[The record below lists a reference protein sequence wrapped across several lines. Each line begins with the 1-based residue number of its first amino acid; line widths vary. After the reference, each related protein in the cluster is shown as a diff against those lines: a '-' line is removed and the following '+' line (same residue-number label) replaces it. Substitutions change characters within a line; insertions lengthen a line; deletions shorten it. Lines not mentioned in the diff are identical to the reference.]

1 MKMEKI
7 KAALAALIN
16 EDNFET
22 VTSDKG
28 TLKWDGDEAIKVGD
42 VVSIV
47 AEDGTESSAED
58 GEYLTAELKIEIE
71 GGAVKSIEEIEKE
84 ENKEATDEET
94 VEEDNFAKDFAK
106 DFAKKRVEAFELSY
120 NERERK
126 IYDAIREKLGKDEYF
141 YLVEAGDNYAIV
153 VIYDDDYNE
162 KTYRYEL
169 EWDGNEVKVIGEAE
183 EVKSAYIPVDE
194 EAPMKEKTE
203 EEGFAEVEEV
213 KEDVKEDVKVEDV
226 KAIEEKQDDAEERL
240 KAIEDR
246 LDKIEEALKNIE
258 PAKAEEQ
265 FAAINNFNA
274 ESKKDE
280 RLKKM
285 FNI

>member
-47 AEDGTESSAED
+47 AEDGTETSAED
-58 GEYLTAELKIEIE
+58 GEYVTADLKIEIE
-71 GGAVKSIEEIEKE
+71 GGAVKSIETLEKDE
-84 ENKEATDEET
+84 KKEDETNKEN
-94 VEEDNFAKDFAK
+94 VEADN
-106 DFAKKRVEAFELSY
+106 FAKKRVEAFELSY

-126 IYDAIREKLGKDEYF
+126 IYDAISEKLGKDTYF
-141 YLVEAGDNYAIV
+141 YIPEAGDNYAIV

-169 EWDGNEVKVIGEAE
+169 EWDGEEVKVVGDAQ

-194 EAPMKEKTE
+194 EAPMKEETKG
-203 EEGFAEVEEV
+203 EGFAEEE
-213 KEDVKEDVKVEDV
+213 KP
-226 KAIEEKQDDAEERL
+226 AEEKQDDAEERL

-265 FAAINNFNA
+265 YAAINNFEAKNQ
-274 ESKKDE
+274 KDE

>member
-16 EDNFET
+16 EDNYET

-42 VVSIV
+42 VVTIV
-47 AEDGTESSAED
+47 AEDGSESSAED
-58 GEYLTAELKIEIE
+58 GEYVTAELKIEIE

-84 ENKEATDEET
+84 EKKESADEET
-94 VEEDNFAKDFAK
+94 VEEDN
-106 DFAKKRVEAFELSY
+106 FAKKRVEAFELSY
-120 NERERK
+120 NEKERK
-126 IYDAIREKLGKDEYF
+126 IYDAIKEKLDKDTYF
-141 YLVEAGDNYAIV
+141 YIPEAGDNYAIV
-153 VIYDDDYNE
+153 VIYNDDYTE
-162 KTYRYEL
+162 KIYRYEL
-169 EWDGNEVKVIGEAE
+169 EWDGDDVKVVGDAQ

-194 EAPMKEKTE
+194 EAPLKEETK
-203 EEGFAEVEEV
+203 EEGFAEEEKPVEEKPVEDKVEEV
-213 KEDVKEDVKVEDV
+213 
-226 KAIEEKQDDAEERL
+226 EEKQDDAEERL
-240 KAIEDR
+240 KAIEER

-265 FAAINNFNA
+265 YAAINSFSA
-274 ESKKDE
+274 DSKKDE

-285 FNI
+285 FNL

>member
-1 MKMEKI
+1 MEKI

-58 GEYLTAELKIEIE
+58 GEYVTADLKIEIE

-84 ENKEATDEET
+84 ENKESTDKET
-94 VEEDNFAKDFAK
+94 VEADN
-106 DFAKKRVEAFELSY
+106 FAKKRVEAFELSY

-126 IYDAIREKLGKDEYF
+126 IYDAISEKLGKDKYF

-153 VIYDDDYNE
+153 VVYDDDYNE

-169 EWDGNEVKVIGEAE
+169 EWDGEEVKVVGDAQ

-194 EAPMKEKTE
+194 EAPLKEETK
-203 EEGFAEVEEV
+203 EEGFAEEE
-213 KEDVKEDVKVEDV
+213 KP
-226 KAIEEKQDDAEERL
+226 AEEKQDDAEERL

-265 FAAINNFNA
+265 YAAINNFEAKNQ
-274 ESKKDE
+274 KDE

>member
-16 EDNFET
+16 EDNYET

-28 TLKWDGDEAIKVGD
+28 TLKWDGDESIKVGD
-42 VVSIV
+42 VVTIV
-47 AEDGTESSAED
+47 AEDGSETSAED
-58 GEYLTAELKIEIE
+58 GEYLTAELKIEIKN
-71 GGAVKSIEEIEKE
+71 GAVESIEAIEMDEKKE
-84 ENKEATDEET
+84 TTDEEI
-94 VEEDNFAKDFAK
+94 VNEDN
-106 DFAKKRVEAFELSY
+106 FAKKRVEAFELSY

-126 IYDAIREKLGKDEYF
+126 IYDAIKEKLGKDTYF
-141 YLVEAGDNYAIV
+141 YIPESGDNYAIV
-153 VIYDDDYNE
+153 SIYDEDGTE

-169 EWDGNEVKVIGEAE
+169 EWDGDNVKVVGDAQ

-194 EAPMKEKTE
+194 EAPMKEETK
-203 EEGFAEVEEV
+203 EEGFAEEEEKPVEEKPVEEKVDEV
-213 KEDVKEDVKVEDV
+213 KNDVVAV
-226 KAIEEKQDDAEERL
+226 EEKQNDAEERL

-246 LDKIEEALKNIE
+246 LTKIEEALKNIE

-265 FAAINNFNA
+265 YAAINSFSA
-274 ESKKDE
+274 DSKKDE

-285 FNI
+285 FNL

>member
-58 GEYLTAELKIEIE
+58 GEYVTADLKIEIE
-71 GGAVKSIEEIEKE
+71 GGAVKSIETLEKDE
-84 ENKEATDEET
+84 KKEDETNKEN
-94 VEEDNFAKDFAK
+94 VEADN
-106 DFAKKRVEAFELSY
+106 FAKKRVEAFELSY

-126 IYDAIREKLGKDEYF
+126 IYDAIKEKFGKDEYF
-141 YLVEAGDNYAIV
+141 YIVEAGDNYAIV
-153 VIYDDDYNE
+153 VVYDDVDYNE

-169 EWDGNEVKVIGEAE
+169 EWDGEEVKVVGDAQ

-194 EAPMKEKTE
+194 EAPMKEETK
-203 EEGFAEVEEV
+203 EEGFAEEE
-213 KEDVKEDVKVEDV
+213 KP
-226 KAIEEKQDDAEERL
+226 AEEKQDDSEERL

-265 FAAINNFNA
+265 YAAINNFEAKNQ
-274 ESKKDE
+274 KDE

>member
-42 VVSIV
+42 IITIV
-47 AEDGTESSAED
+47 AEDGSETSAED
-58 GEYLTAELKIEIE
+58 GEYTTAELKIEIE
-71 GGAVKSIEEIEKE
+71 NGAVKSIEEIEK
-84 ENKEATDEET
+84 KEDESTDEET
-94 VEEDNFAKDFAK
+94 VETDNFAK
-106 DFAKKRVEAFELSY
+106 KKVEAFELSY

-126 IYDAIREKLGKDEYF
+126 IYDAIREKLGEDKYF
-141 YLVEAGDNYAIV
+141 YVAEAGDNYAVIV
-153 VIYDDDYNE
+153 LYDDDYNE

-169 EWDGNEVKVIGEAE
+169 EWDGDEVKVVGDAQ

-194 EAPMKEKTE
+194 EAPLKEETK
-203 EEGFAEVEEV
+203 EEGFAEEEKPVEEKV
-213 KEDVKEDVKVEDV
+213 EDVKEDVKEV
-226 KAIEEKQDDAEERL
+226 EEKQDDAEERL
-240 KAIEDR
+240 KAIEER

-265 FAAINNFNA
+265 FNSINNFRA
-274 ESKKDE
+274 DSKKDE

-285 FNI
+285 FNL

>member
-47 AEDGTESSAED
+47 AEDGTETSAED
-58 GEYLTAELKIEIE
+58 GEYVTADLKIEIKN
-71 GGAVKSIEEIEKE
+71 GAVESIEALEKDE
-84 ENKEATDEET
+84 KNESTNKEN
-94 VEEDNFAKDFAK
+94 VEEDN
-106 DFAKKRVEAFELSY
+106 FAKKRVEAFELSY
-120 NERERK
+120 NERQRK
-126 IYDAIREKLGKDEYF
+126 IYDAIKEKLGKDVYF
-141 YLVEAGDNYAIV
+141 YMPEAGDNYAII

-169 EWDGNEVKVIGEAE
+169 EWDGEEVKVVGDAQ

-194 EAPMKEKTE
+194 EAPMKEKTK
-203 EEGFAEVEEV
+203 EEGFAEEE
-213 KEDVKEDVKVEDV
+213 KPAEEKP
-226 KAIEEKQDDAEERL
+226 AEEKQDDAEERL

-265 FAAINNFNA
+265 YAAINNFEAKNQ
-274 ESKKDE
+274 KDE

>member
-47 AEDGTESSAED
+47 AEDGTESSAAD
-58 GEYLTAELKIEIE
+58 GEYLTAELKIEIK
-71 GGAVKSIEEIEKE
+71 GGAVESIEAIEMDEKKE
-84 ENKEATDEET
+84 PTEEET
-94 VEEDNFAKDFAK
+94 VQEDN
-106 DFAKKRVEAFELSY
+106 FAKKRVEAFELSY

-126 IYDAIREKLGKDEYF
+126 IYDAIKEKLGKDTYF
-141 YLVEAGDNYAIV
+141 YIPEAGDNYAIV
-153 VIYDDDYNE
+153 SIYEDDGTE
-162 KTYRYEL
+162 KLYRYEL
-169 EWDGNEVKVIGEAE
+169 EWDGDNVKVVGDAQ

-194 EAPMKEKTE
+194 EAPMKEETK
-203 EEGFAEVEEV
+203 EEGFAEEEKPVEEKPV
-213 KEDVKEDVKVEDV
+213 EEKVDIT
-226 KAIEEKQDDAEERL
+226 AIEEKQNDTEERL
-240 KAIEDR
+240 KSIEDR
-246 LDKIEEALKNIE
+246 LTKIEEALKNIE

-265 FAAINNFNA
+265 YAAINSFSA
-274 ESKKDE
+274 DSKKDE

-285 FNI
+285 FNL

>member
-42 VVSIV
+42 VVTIV
-47 AEDGTESSAED
+47 AEDGSETSAAD
-58 GEYLTAELKIEIE
+58 GEYLTAELKIEIKN
-71 GGAVKSIEEIEKE
+71 GAVESIEALEMDEK
-84 ENKEATDEET
+84 KEPTEEET
-94 VEEDNFAKDFAK
+94 VKEDN
-106 DFAKKRVEAFELSY
+106 FAKKRVEAFELSY

-126 IYDAIREKLGKDEYF
+126 IYDAIKEKLGKDTYF
-141 YLVEAGDNYAIV
+141 YIPEAGDNYAIV
-153 VIYDDDYNE
+153 SIYEDDGTE
-162 KTYRYEL
+162 KLYRYEL
-169 EWDGNEVKVIGEAE
+169 EWDGDNVKVIGDAQ

-194 EAPMKEKTE
+194 EAPMKEETK
-203 EEGFAEVEEV
+203 EEGFAEEEKPVEEKPV
-213 KEDVKEDVKVEDV
+213 EEKVDIT
-226 KAIEEKQDDAEERL
+226 AIEEKQNDAEERL

-246 LDKIEEALKNIE
+246 LAKIEEALKNIE

-265 FAAINNFNA
+265 YAAINSFSA
-274 ESKKDE
+274 DSKKDE

-285 FNI
+285 FNL

>member
-1 MKMEKI
+1 MEKI

-42 VVSIV
+42 IITIV
-47 AEDGTESSAED
+47 AEDGSESSAED
-58 GEYLTAELKIEIE
+58 GEYTTAELKIEIE
-71 GGAVKSIEEIEKE
+71 NGAVKSIEEIEK
-84 ENKEATDEET
+84 KEDESTDEET
-94 VEEDNFAKDFAK
+94 VETDNFAK
-106 DFAKKRVEAFELSY
+106 KKVEAFELSY

-126 IYDAIREKLGKDEYF
+126 IYDAIREKLGEDKYF
-141 YLVEAGDNYAIV
+141 YVAEAGDNYAVIV
-153 VIYDDDYNE
+153 LYDDDYNE

-169 EWDGNEVKVIGEAE
+169 EWDGDEVKVVGDAQ

-194 EAPMKEKTE
+194 EAPLKEETK
-203 EEGFAEVEEV
+203 EEGFAEEEKPVEEKV
-213 KEDVKEDVKVEDV
+213 EDVKEDVKEV
-226 KAIEEKQDDAEERL
+226 EEKQDDAEERL
-240 KAIEDR
+240 KAIEER

-265 FAAINNFNA
+265 FNSINNFRADN
-274 ESKKDE
+274 KKDE

-285 FNI
+285 FNL

>member
-1 MKMEKI
+1 MEKI

-58 GEYLTAELKIEIE
+58 GEYVTAELKIEIE

-84 ENKEATDEET
+84 DKKEDETDKET
-94 VEEDNFAKDFAK
+94 VEADN
-106 DFAKKRVEAFELSY
+106 FAKKRVEAFELSY

-126 IYDAIREKLGKDEYF
+126 IYDAIKEKFGKDEYF
-141 YLVEAGDNYAIV
+141 YIVEAGDNYAIV
-153 VIYDDDYNE
+153 VVYDDDYNE

-169 EWDGNEVKVIGEAE
+169 EWDGEEVKVIGDAQ

-194 EAPMKEKTE
+194 EAPMKEETK
-203 EEGFAEVEEV
+203 EEGFAEEEKPV
-213 KEDVKEDVKVEDV
+213 
-226 KAIEEKQDDAEERL
+226 EEKQDDAEERL

-265 FAAINNFNA
+265 FAAINNFEAKNQ
-274 ESKKDE
+274 KDE

>member
-1 MKMEKI
+1 MKMKKI

-28 TLKWDGDEAIKVGD
+28 TLKWDGDGAIKVGD
-42 VVSIV
+42 VVTIV
-47 AEDGTESSAED
+47 AEDGTEISAED

-71 GGAVKSIEEIEKE
+71 GGMVKSIEEIEKDE
-84 ENKEATDEET
+84 KKETTDEEI
-94 VEEDNFAKDFAK
+94 VEEDN
-106 DFAKKRVEAFELSY
+106 FAKKRVEAFELSY

-126 IYDAIREKLGKDEYF
+126 IYDAIKEKLGKDVYF
-141 YLVEAGDNYAIV
+141 YIPEAGDNYAIV
-153 VIYDDDYNE
+153 VIYNDDYTE
-162 KTYRYEL
+162 KIYRYEL
-169 EWDGNEVKVIGEAE
+169 EWDGEEVKVIGDAQ

-194 EAPMKEKTE
+194 EAPMKEETK
-203 EEGFAEVEEV
+203 EEGFAEEEKPVEEKV
-213 KEDVKEDVKVEDV
+213 DETKEDVTVV
-226 KAIEEKQDDAEERL
+226 EEKKDDTEERL

-246 LDKIEEALKNIE
+246 LTKIEEALKNIE

-265 FAAINNFNA
+265 YAAINSFSA

-285 FNI
+285 FNL

>member
-42 VVSIV
+42 TITIV

-58 GEYLTAELKIEIE
+58 GEYVTAELKIEIE
-71 GGAVKSIEEIEKE
+71 NGAVKSIEEIEKE
-84 ENKEATDEET
+84 DEKKESTDEET
-94 VEEDNFAKDFAK
+94 VEEDNFAK
-106 DFAKKRVEAFELSY
+106 KKVEAFELSY

-126 IYDAIREKLGKDEYF
+126 IYDAIREKLGKDVYF
-141 YLVEAGDNYAIV
+141 YIPEAGDNYAIV
-153 VIYDDDYNE
+153 VVYDEDYNE
-162 KTYRYEL
+162 KNYRYEL
-169 EWDGNEVKVIGEAE
+169 EWDGDDVKVVGDRE

-203 EEGFAEVEEV
+203 EEGFAEEEKPVEDKVEEV
-213 KEDVKEDVKVEDV
+213 
-226 KAIEEKQDDAEERL
+226 EEKQDDVEERL
-240 KAIEDR
+240 KAIEER

-265 FAAINNFNA
+265 YAAINNFSA

-285 FNI
+285 FNL

>member
-42 VVSIV
+42 TVTIV
-47 AEDGTESSAED
+47 AEDGTETSAAD
-58 GEYLTAELKIEIE
+58 GEYLTAELKIEIK
-71 GGAVKSIEEIEKE
+71 GGAVESIEAIEMDEKKE
-84 ENKEATDEET
+84 TTDEEI
-94 VEEDNFAKDFAK
+94 VNEDN
-106 DFAKKRVEAFELSY
+106 FAKKRVEAFELSY

-126 IYDAIREKLGKDEYF
+126 IYDAIKEKLGKDTYF
-141 YLVEAGDNYAIV
+141 YIPEAGDNYAIV
-153 VIYDDDYNE
+153 AIYEDDGTE
-162 KTYRYEL
+162 KLYRYEL
-169 EWDGNEVKVIGEAE
+169 EWDGDNVKVIGDAQ

-194 EAPMKEKTE
+194 EAPMKEETK
-203 EEGFAEVEEV
+203 EEGFAEEEKPVEEKPV
-213 KEDVKEDVKVEDV
+213 EEKVDIT
-226 KAIEEKQDDAEERL
+226 AIEEKQNDAEERL

-246 LDKIEEALKNIE
+246 LTKIEEALKNIE

-265 FAAINNFNA
+265 YAAINSFSA
-274 ESKKDE
+274 DSKKDE

-285 FNI
+285 FNL

>member
-42 VVSIV
+42 VVTIV
-47 AEDGTESSAED
+47 AEDGSETSAAD
-58 GEYLTAELKIEIE
+58 GDYLTAELKIEIKN
-71 GGAVKSIEEIEKE
+71 GAVESIEAIEMDEKKE
-84 ENKEATDEET
+84 PTEEET
-94 VEEDNFAKDFAK
+94 VQEDN
-106 DFAKKRVEAFELSY
+106 FAKKRVEAFELSY

-126 IYDAIREKLGKDEYF
+126 IYDAIKEKLGKDTYF
-141 YLVEAGDNYAIV
+141 YIPEAGDNYAIV
-153 VIYDDDYNE
+153 VIYNDDYTE
-162 KTYRYEL
+162 KIYRYEL
-169 EWDGNEVKVIGEAE
+169 EWDGDNVKVVGDAQ

-194 EAPMKEKTE
+194 EAPMKEETK
-203 EEGFAEVEEV
+203 EEGFAEEEKPVEEKPV
-213 KEDVKEDVKVEDV
+213 EEKVDIT
-226 KAIEEKQDDAEERL
+226 AIEEKQNDAEERL

-246 LDKIEEALKNIE
+246 LTKIEEALKNIE

-265 FAAINNFNA
+265 YAAINSFSA
-274 ESKKDE
+274 DSKKDE

-285 FNI
+285 FNL

>member
-1 MKMEKI
+1 MEKI

-47 AEDGTESSAED
+47 AEDGTESSAAD
-58 GEYLTAELKIEIE
+58 GEYLTAELKIEIK
-71 GGAVKSIEEIEKE
+71 GGAVESIEALEKE
-84 ENKEATDEET
+84 DKTDKET
-94 VEEDNFAKDFAK
+94 VEADN
-106 DFAKKRVEAFELSY
+106 FAKKRVEAFELSY

-126 IYDAIREKLGKDEYF
+126 IYDAIGEKLGKDTYF
-141 YLVEAGDNYAIV
+141 YIPEAGDNYAIV
-153 VIYDDDYNE
+153 VIYDDDYTE

-169 EWDGNEVKVIGEAE
+169 EWDGEEVKVVGDAQ

-194 EAPMKEKTE
+194 EAPMKEETK
-203 EEGFAEVEEV
+203 EEGFAEEE
-213 KEDVKEDVKVEDV
+213 KPAEEKP
-226 KAIEEKQDDAEERL
+226 AEEKQDDSEERL

-265 FAAINNFNA
+265 FAAINNFEAKNQ
-274 ESKKDE
+274 KDE

>member
-1 MKMEKI
+1 MEKI

-47 AEDGTESSAED
+47 AEDGTESSAAD
-58 GEYLTAELKIEIE
+58 GEYITAELKIEIK
-71 GGAVKSIEEIEKE
+71 GGAVESIEALEKDE
-84 ENKEATDEET
+84 KKETTNEET
-94 VEEDNFAKDFAK
+94 VEEDN
-106 DFAKKRVEAFELSY
+106 FAKKRVEAFELSY

-126 IYDAIREKLGKDEYF
+126 IYDAIGEKLGKDTYF
-141 YLVEAGDNYAIV
+141 YIPEAGDNYAIV

-169 EWDGNEVKVIGEAE
+169 EWDGDNVKIVGDAQ

-194 EAPMKEKTE
+194 EAPMKEETK
-203 EEGFAEVEEV
+203 EEGFAEEE
-213 KEDVKEDVKVEDV
+213 KPAEEKP
-226 KAIEEKQDDAEERL
+226 AEEKQDDSEERL

-265 FAAINNFNA
+265 YAAINNFEAKNQ
-274 ESKKDE
+274 KDE

>member
-42 VVSIV
+42 TVTIV
-47 AEDGTESSAED
+47 AEDGTETSAED
-58 GEYLTAELKIEIE
+58 GEYVTAELKIEIE
-71 GGAVKSIEEIEKE
+71 GGMVKSIEAIEKDE
-84 ENKEATDEET
+84 KKETTDEEI
-94 VEEDNFAKDFAK
+94 VDEDNFAK

-126 IYDAIREKLGKDEYF
+126 IYDVIRAKLGDDVYF
-141 YLVEAGDNYAIV
+141 YIPEAGDNYAIV
-153 VIYDDDYNE
+153 VIYDDDYTE
-162 KTYRYEL
+162 KIYRYEL
-169 EWDGNEVKVIGEAE
+169 EWDGDEVKVVGDAQ

-194 EAPMKEKTE
+194 EAPLKEETK
-203 EEGFAEVEEV
+203 EEGFAEEEKPVEEKVDEV
-213 KEDVKEDVKVEDV
+213 KNDVVAV
-226 KAIEEKQDDAEERL
+226 EEKQNDAEERL
-240 KAIEDR
+240 KSIEDR
-246 LDKIEEALKNIE
+246 LTKIEEALKNIE

-265 FAAINNFNA
+265 YAAINSFSA
-274 ESKKDE
+274 DSKKDE

-285 FNI
+285 FNL

>member
-28 TLKWDGDEAIKVGD
+28 TLKWDGNEAIKVGD
-42 VVSIV
+42 TVTIV
-47 AEDGTESSAED
+47 AEDGTETSAED
-58 GEYLTAELKIEIE
+58 GEYLTAELKIEIKN
-71 GGAVKSIEEIEKE
+71 GAVESIETIEMDEKKE
-84 ENKEATDEET
+84 TPDEEI
-94 VEEDNFAKDFAK
+94 VDEDN
-106 DFAKKRVEAFELSY
+106 FAKKRVEAFELSY

-126 IYDAIREKLGKDEYF
+126 IYDVIKEKLGKDTYF
-141 YLVEAGDNYAIV
+141 YIPEAGDNYAIV
-153 VIYDDDYNE
+153 AIYQEDYTE
-162 KTYRYEL
+162 KLYRYEL
-169 EWDGNEVKVIGEAE
+169 EWNGDEVKVVGDAQ

-194 EAPMKEKTE
+194 EAPMKEETK
-203 EEGFAEVEEV
+203 EEGFAEEEKPVEE
-213 KEDVKEDVKVEDV
+213 KPVEEKADIT
-226 KAIEEKQDDAEERL
+226 AIEEKQNDAEERL

-246 LDKIEEALKNIE
+246 LAKIEEALKNIE

-265 FAAINNFNA
+265 YAAINSFSA
-274 ESKKDE
+274 DSKKDE

-285 FNI
+285 FNL

>member
-47 AEDGTESSAED
+47 AEDGTESSAAD
-58 GEYLTAELKIEIE
+58 GEYVTAELKIEIK
-71 GGAVKSIEEIEKE
+71 GGAVESIEALEKE
-84 ENKEATDEET
+84 DETNKET
-94 VEEDNFAKDFAK
+94 VEADN
-106 DFAKKRVEAFELSY
+106 FAKKRVEAFELSY

-126 IYDAIREKLGKDEYF
+126 IYDAIVEKLGKDTYF
-141 YLVEAGDNYAIV
+141 YIPEAGDNYAIV
-153 VIYDDDYNE
+153 VVYDDDYTE

-169 EWDGNEVKVIGEAE
+169 EWDGEEVKVVGDAQ

-194 EAPMKEKTE
+194 EAPMKEETK
-203 EEGFAEVEEV
+203 EEGFAEEE
-213 KEDVKEDVKVEDV
+213 KPAEEKP
-226 KAIEEKQDDAEERL
+226 AEEKQDDSEERL

-265 FAAINNFNA
+265 FAAINNFEAKNQ
-274 ESKKDE
+274 KDE

>member
-22 VTSDKG
+22 ATSDKG

-42 VVSIV
+42 TITIV

-58 GEYLTAELKIEIE
+58 GEYVTAELKIEIE

-84 ENKEATDEET
+84 DKKEETDKET
-94 VEEDNFAKDFAK
+94 VEEDN
-106 DFAKKRVEAFELSY
+106 FAKKRVEAFELSY

-126 IYDAIREKLGKDEYF
+126 IYDAIKEKLDKDTYF
-141 YLVEAGDNYAIV
+141 YIPEAGDNYAIV
-153 VIYDDDYNE
+153 IIYDEDYNE

-169 EWDGNEVKVIGEAE
+169 EWDGDDVKVIGDRE

-203 EEGFAEVEEV
+203 EEGFAEEKPVEE
-213 KEDVKEDVKVEDV
+213 KVEDV
-226 KAIEEKQDDAEERL
+226 KNDVTAVEEKQDDAEERL
-240 KAIEDR
+240 KAIEER
-246 LDKIEEALKNIE
+246 LDKIEDALKNIE

-265 FAAINNFNA
+265 FAAINNFEAKNQ
-274 ESKKDE
+274 KDE

-285 FNI
+285 FNL

>member
-42 VVSIV
+42 VVTIV
-47 AEDGTESSAED
+47 AEDGTESSAAD
-58 GEYLTAELKIEIE
+58 GEYLTAELKIEIKN
-71 GGAVKSIEEIEKE
+71 GAVESIEAIEMDEKKE
-84 ENKEATDEET
+84 TPDEEI
-94 VEEDNFAKDFAK
+94 VEEDN
-106 DFAKKRVEAFELSY
+106 FAKKRVEAFELSY

-126 IYDAIREKLGKDEYF
+126 IYDAIKEKLGKDTYF
-141 YLVEAGDNYAIV
+141 YIPEAGDNYAIV
-153 VIYDDDYNE
+153 SIYNDDGTE
-162 KTYRYEL
+162 KLYRYEL
-169 EWDGNEVKVIGEAE
+169 EWDGDEVKVVGDAQ

-194 EAPMKEKTE
+194 EAPMKEETK
-203 EEGFAEVEEV
+203 EEGFAEEEKPIEEKPVEE
-213 KEDVKEDVKVEDV
+213 KVDIT
-226 KAIEEKQDDAEERL
+226 AIEEKQNDAEERL

-246 LDKIEEALKNIE
+246 LTKIEEALKNIE

-265 FAAINNFNA
+265 YAAINSFSADN
-274 ESKKDE
+274 KKDE

-285 FNI
+285 FNL

>member
-47 AEDGTESSAED
+47 AEDGTESSAAD
-58 GEYLTAELKIEIE
+58 GEYVTAELKIEIK
-71 GGAVKSIEEIEKE
+71 GGAVESIEALEKDE
-84 ENKEATDEET
+84 KKETTDEEI
-94 VEEDNFAKDFAK
+94 VEENN
-106 DFAKKRVEAFELSY
+106 FAKKRVEAFELSY
-120 NERERK
+120 NEREKK
-126 IYDAIREKLGKDEYF
+126 IYDAIGEKLGKDTYF
-141 YLVEAGDNYAIV
+141 YIPEAGDNYAIV
-153 VIYDDDYNE
+153 VVYDDDYNE

-169 EWDGNEVKVIGEAE
+169 EWDGEEVKVVGDAQ

-194 EAPMKEKTE
+194 EAPMKEETK
-203 EEGFAEVEEV
+203 EEGFAEEE
-213 KEDVKEDVKVEDV
+213 KPAEEKP
-226 KAIEEKQDDAEERL
+226 AEEKQDDSEERL

-265 FAAINNFNA
+265 YAAINNFEAKNQ
-274 ESKKDE
+274 KDE

>member
-58 GEYLTAELKIEIE
+58 GEYLTAELKIEIK
-71 GGAVKSIEEIEKE
+71 GGAVESIEALEKDE
-84 ENKEATDEET
+84 KKESTDEET
-94 VEEDNFAKDFAK
+94 VVADN
-106 DFAKKRVEAFELSY
+106 FAKKRVEAFELSY

-126 IYDAIREKLGKDEYF
+126 IYDAISEKLGKDEYF
-141 YLVEAGDNYAIV
+141 YIVEAGDNYAIV
-153 VIYDDDYNE
+153 VIYNDDYNNE

-169 EWDGNEVKVIGEAE
+169 EWDGEEVKIVGDAQ
-183 EVKSAYIPVDE
+183 EVKSAYIPVDQ
-194 EAPMKEKTE
+194 EAPMKEETK
-203 EEGFAEVEEV
+203 EEGFAEEEKPAEEKPAEENPV
-213 KEDVKEDVKVEDV
+213 
-226 KAIEEKQDDAEERL
+226 EEKQDDAEERL

-265 FAAINNFNA
+265 FAAINNFEAKNQ
-274 ESKKDE
+274 KDE

>member
-58 GEYLTAELKIEIE
+58 GEYVTAELKIEIE

-84 ENKEATDEET
+84 DKKDETDKET
-94 VEEDNFAKDFAK
+94 VEADN
-106 DFAKKRVEAFELSY
+106 FAKKRVEAFELSY

-126 IYDAIREKLGKDEYF
+126 IYDAIKEKLGKDTYF
-141 YLVEAGDNYAIV
+141 YIPEAGDNYAIV
-153 VIYDDDYNE
+153 VIYDEDYNE

-169 EWDGNEVKVIGEAE
+169 EWDGEEVKVVGDAQ

-194 EAPMKEKTE
+194 EAPMKEETK
-203 EEGFAEVEEV
+203 EEGFAEEEKPVEEKPV
-213 KEDVKEDVKVEDV
+213 
-226 KAIEEKQDDAEERL
+226 EEKQDDAEERL

-265 FAAINNFNA
+265 YAAINNFEAKNQ
-274 ESKKDE
+274 KDE

>member
-47 AEDGTESSAED
+47 AEDGTESSAAD
-58 GEYLTAELKIEIE
+58 GEYLTAELKIEIKN
-71 GGAVKSIEEIEKE
+71 GAVESIEAIEMDEK
-84 ENKEATDEET
+84 KGPTDEET
-94 VEEDNFAKDFAK
+94 VQEDN
-106 DFAKKRVEAFELSY
+106 FAKKRVEAFELSY

-126 IYDAIREKLGKDEYF
+126 IYDAIKEKLGKDTYF
-141 YLVEAGDNYAIV
+141 YIPEAGDNYAIV
-153 VIYDDDYNE
+153 VIYNDDYTE
-162 KTYRYEL
+162 KIYRYEL
-169 EWDGNEVKVIGEAE
+169 EWDGDNVKVIGDAQ

-194 EAPMKEKTE
+194 EAPMKEETK
-203 EEGFAEVEEV
+203 EEGFAEEEKPVEETVEETVKEVEV
-213 KEDVKEDVKVEDV
+213 KEDGT
-226 KAIEEKQDDAEERL
+226 EERL

-246 LDKIEEALKNIE
+246 LTKIEEALKNME

-265 FAAINNFNA
+265 YAAINSFSA
-274 ESKKDE
+274 DSKKDE

-285 FNI
+285 FNL

>member
-42 VVSIV
+42 VVTIV
-47 AEDGTESSAED
+47 AEDGSETSAQD
-58 GEYLTAELKIEIE
+58 GEYLTAELKIEIKN
-71 GGAVKSIEEIEKE
+71 GAVESIEAIEMDEKKE
-84 ENKEATDEET
+84 PTEEET
-94 VEEDNFAKDFAK
+94 VKEDN
-106 DFAKKRVEAFELSY
+106 FAKKRVEAFELSY

-126 IYDAIREKLGKDEYF
+126 IYDVIRAKLGDDVYF
-141 YLVEAGDNYAIV
+141 YIPEAGDNYAIV
-153 VIYDDDYNE
+153 VIYNDDYTE
-162 KTYRYEL
+162 KVYRYEL
-169 EWDGNEVKVIGEAE
+169 EWDGDNVKVIGDAQ

-194 EAPMKEKTE
+194 EAPMKEETK
-203 EEGFAEVEEV
+203 EEGFAEEEKPVEEKPVEEKVDEVKEEV
-213 KEDVKEDVKVEDV
+213 KEDNT
-226 KAIEEKQDDAEERL
+226 EERL

-246 LDKIEEALKNIE
+246 LTKIEEALKNIE

-265 FAAINNFNA
+265 YAAINSFSA
-274 ESKKDE
+274 DSKKDE

-285 FNI
+285 FNL

>member
-42 VVSIV
+42 VVTIV
-47 AEDGTESSAED
+47 AEDGSETSAED
-58 GEYLTAELKIEIE
+58 GEYVTAELKIEIKNGTVE
-71 GGAVKSIEEIEKE
+71 SIEALEMDEK
-84 ENKEATDEET
+84 KEPTDEET
-94 VEEDNFAKDFAK
+94 VQEDN
-106 DFAKKRVEAFELSY
+106 FAKKRVEAFELSY

-126 IYDAIREKLGKDEYF
+126 IYDAIKEKLGKDTYF
-141 YLVEAGDNYAIV
+141 YIPEAGDNYAIV
-153 VIYDDDYNE
+153 SIYEDDGTE
-162 KTYRYEL
+162 KLYRYEL
-169 EWDGNEVKVIGEAE
+169 EWDGDNVKVIGDAQ

-194 EAPMKEKTE
+194 EAPLKEETK
-203 EEGFAEVEEV
+203 EEGFAEEEKPVEEKPV
-213 KEDVKEDVKVEDV
+213 EEKVDIT
-226 KAIEEKQDDAEERL
+226 AIEEKQNDAEERL

-246 LDKIEEALKNIE
+246 LTKIEEALKNIE

-265 FAAINNFNA
+265 YAAINSFSA
-274 ESKKDE
+274 DSKKDE

-285 FNI
+285 FNL

>member
-58 GEYLTAELKIEIE
+58 GEYVTADLKIEIE
-71 GGAVKSIEEIEKE
+71 GGAVKSIEEIEKDE
-84 ENKEATDEET
+84 KKEDETNKET
-94 VEEDNFAKDFAK
+94 VEADN
-106 DFAKKRVEAFELSY
+106 FAKKRVEAFELSY

-141 YLVEAGDNYAIV
+141 YIVEAGDNYAIV
-153 VIYDDDYNE
+153 VVYDEDYNE

-169 EWDGNEVKVIGEAE
+169 EWDGEEVKVVGDAQ

-194 EAPMKEKTE
+194 EAPMKEETK
-203 EEGFAEVEEV
+203 EEGFAEEEKPV
-213 KEDVKEDVKVEDV
+213 
-226 KAIEEKQDDAEERL
+226 EEKQDDSEERL

-265 FAAINNFNA
+265 FAAINNFEAKNQ
-274 ESKKDE
+274 KDE

>member
-22 VTSDKG
+22 ATSDKG

-42 VVSIV
+42 TITIV

-58 GEYLTAELKIEIE
+58 GEYVTAELKIEIE

-84 ENKEATDEET
+84 DKKEETDKET
-94 VEEDNFAKDFAK
+94 VEEDN
-106 DFAKKRVEAFELSY
+106 FAKKRVEAFELSY
-120 NERERK
+120 NEKERK
-126 IYDAIREKLGKDEYF
+126 IYDAIKEKLDKDTYF
-141 YLVEAGDNYAIV
+141 YIPEAGDNYAIV
-153 VIYDDDYNE
+153 IIYDEDYNE

-169 EWDGNEVKVIGEAE
+169 EWDGDDVKVVGDRE

-203 EEGFAEVEEV
+203 EEGFAEEKPVE
-213 KEDVKEDVKVEDV
+213 DKVEDV
-226 KAIEEKQDDAEERL
+226 KNDVTAVEEKQDDAEERL
-240 KAIEDR
+240 KAIEER
-246 LDKIEEALKNIE
+246 LDKIEAALKNIE

-265 FAAINNFNA
+265 FAAINNFEAKNQ
-274 ESKKDE
+274 KDE

-285 FNI
+285 FNL